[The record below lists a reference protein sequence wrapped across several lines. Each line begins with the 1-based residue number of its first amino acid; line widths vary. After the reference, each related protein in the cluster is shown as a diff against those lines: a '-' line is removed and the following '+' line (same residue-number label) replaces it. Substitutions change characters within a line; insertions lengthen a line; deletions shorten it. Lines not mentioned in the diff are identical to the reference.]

1 MALASGRM
9 YVKCCRTKLMKQ
21 VLFKLWSSPSPNTG
35 WLLPGHAKLLQGKQ
49 NPLWS
54 SYSLTKACKEVRC
67 RWTRK
72 ASCGWRKAFLKV
84 LFCTQKTQ
92 LSHITQ
98 VHCRGSLSAAI
109 PLHSSTHS
117 SGKRAVSF
125 CSHARSCFSLSLASF
140 LSTQSL
146 ASDH

>member
-1 MALASGRM
+1 M

-21 VLFKLWSSPSPNTG
+21 VLSKLWSSPQPKTG
-35 WLLPGHAKLLQGKQ
+35 WLLPGPAKLLQEKQ

-54 SYSLTKACKEVRC
+54 SYSLTKVSKEIRC

-72 ASCGWRKAFLKV
+72 ASCGGRKAFRKGP
-84 LFCTQKTQ
+84 FCTQKTQ
-92 LSHITQ
+92 LSPITQ
-98 VHCRGSLSAAI
+98 AHSRGSLNAAI
-109 PLHSSTHS
+109 LLHCSTHS

-125 CSHARSCFSLSLASF
+125 CSHARSCFSPSLANF

-146 ASDH
+146 SSDH